1 MSDISSPLFVI
12 SNINVRLLYKSKSN
26 FSLYRAM
33 KGMRVRFVVHDAIM
47 QNTYN
52 LSSRIVL
59 SNDVGGSS
67 HFSFLVFVLQIHYE
81 YGIIK

>member
-1 MSDISSPLFVI
+1 
-12 SNINVRLLYKSKSN
+12 
-26 FSLYRAM
+26 M